1 MEPGVIRELPLDARR
16 PPSMTL
22 RLVRV
27 MVFLFRPTIEHARCR
42 AFPDVEHGLA
52 TAEVNG
58 SFERPLV

>member
-16 PPSMTL
+16 PPSMIL

-27 MVFLFRPTIEHARCR
+27 MIFLFRPSIEHARCR
-42 AFPDVEHGLA
+42 AFPHVEHGLA
-52 TAEVNG
+52 TTDANG